1 MLWRRMTMLFWGL
14 IKFYQASRERILMVY
29 YMVEYLSSQHP
40 IGKKITSG
48 TSVPRYSISK
58 LVSSQHVIIFLN
70 HIFVLQEYPPSSYPP
85 WAHGPGYIISRDI
98 AKFIVQGHQERE
110 LMVILIWYC
119 YEKSFSFFLTSSF
132 CLFTM
137 NYYKGVVSSKTWLL

>member
-1 MLWRRMTMLFWGL
+1 MLWRRTTMLLWGL
-14 IKFYQASRERILMVY
+14 IKFYQASKERILMAY

-40 IGKKITSG
+40 IGIKITSG
-48 TSVPRYSISK
+48 ISVSRY
-58 LVSSQHVIIFLN
+58 LFLNLCLRMAFGIFLN
-70 HIFVLQEYPPSSYPP
+70 HNCLLQEYPPSSYPP